1 LLLDPLLA
9 ERRGFEPPDR
19 FYPVNRLAGGCL
31 QPLGHLSKHTGGGSR
46 IRTHGAF
53 AQRFS
58 RPPPSTTRPSLR
70 VAGQQVGASLEWR
83 RYTPGLPLS
92 DISRGA
98 PYHRLGGPC
107 NLRRRP
113 VNPLA
118 LLWITGPR
126 QARPACYASVT
137 SRPHFPSDAYP
148 LACWLG
154 GASSKQLRQRICST
168 PRSTTTHSTA
178 LPPVVA
184 LDTRDAS
191 TQTRA
196 GLARR
201 STWLN

>member
-107 NLRRRP
+107 NLWREP
-113 VNPLA
+113 AN
-118 LLWITGPR
+118 
-126 QARPACYASVT
+126 QARASSLRCGKAGLDGFNQFATLHSSATRLFRATVC
-137 SRPHFPSDAYP
+137 P
-148 LACWLG
+148 LTCWLG
-154 GASSKQLRQRICST
+154 GASSKQQSHE
-168 PRSTTTHSTA
+168 PRTTSESA
-178 LPPVVA
+178 LLKRA
-184 LDTRDAS
+184 L
-191 TQTRA
+191 
-196 GLARR
+196 
-201 STWLN
+201 